1 MALDRDS
8 PFLEISPL
16 AAWRSNFNVGSGFV
30 VGIGV
35 IEGVEC
41 VILGHD
47 PSVRAGAFN
56 PFNSKK
62 LMRGL
67 EIARTNRMPYV
78 QFVESAGAD
87 LRGEAGGGDP
97 EAAIRRE
104 VGHFAESGRLFYEI
118 TELSKLRIPT
128 VSIVFGASTAGGAY
142 QPGMSDYNIFIRGQ
156 SKVFLGGPPLV
167 KMATGED
174 ATKKA
179 SAAPRCIRTVSGLGD
194 YLAED
199 EMRRHPHRAARS
211 IAHLNW
217 RKLGPGRRCP
227 PTRRSHDPEDLLG
240 IVAKDLRQPFDMR
253 EVIARIVDGSRFE
266 EFKPLYGPTLV
277 TGWASIHG
285 FPVGILG
292 NNGALLSES
301 SEKAAQ
307 FIQLCNQ
314 IDVPL
319 LFLHNITGYIVGT
332 DFEQGG
338 ITKDGSK
345 MINAVA
351 NSTVPHITVIVGASY
366 GAGNY
371 GMSGRAYGTRFTFTW
386 PTAKI
391 AVMGPKQ
398 MAGVMT
404 IVRRGR
410 AERRGETF
418 DEDADAKRVAVGSTG
433 PRNARRV
440 VRHLARLRRRHDRP
454 ARHPHRARIV
464 AVGLPQQRGRRHQG
478 IRHMADVNPDSPS
491 ADSSQSRRDR
501 PAHHAHGARHGDRD
515 RRRLCGRRRD
525 APFVREADVAIAL
538 GGRTGAETLPRHRQA
553 DRRCRA
559 RARMPCIPATAFSRR
574 TPRLRDAVIDAGLTW
589 VGPSPE
595 VDRAIGDKLRRSGCC
610 RRPACRLLDAFELT
624 ADADA
629 TGAAAKIG
637 YPVLIKAAAGGG
649 GRGMRIVETQ
659 DPSCADAVA
668 SAAARPASFGDGTV
682 FLERWLTALAPRR
695 DADSRGQ
702 ARQLVHLFERE
713 CSIQRRHQKIIEEA
727 PSPRGR

>member
-1 MALDRDS
+1 MTVIESRLDRRADTYQRNRADMLEALGELDKLFAEAAAGGGERELARLRARGKMPLRERISMALDKDS

-16 AAWRSNFNVGSGFV
+16 AAWRSNFNIGSGFV

-35 IEGVEC
+35 ISGVEC

-56 PFNSKK
+56 AFNGKK

-67 EIARTNRMPYV
+67 EIARLNRMPYV

-87 LRGEAGGGDP
+87 LRGETGDGDP

-118 TELSKLRIPT
+118 TELSKMRIPT
-128 VSIVFGASTAGGAY
+128 ISVVFGASTAGGAY
-142 QPGMSDYNIFIRGQ
+142 QPGMSDYNIFIRRQ

-174 ATKKA
+174 ANEESLGGAEMHTQ
-179 SAAPRCIRTVSGLGD
+179 ISGLGD

-199 EMRRHPHRAARS
+199 EMDGIRMCREVV
-211 IAHLNW
+211 AHLNW
-217 RKLGPGRRCP
+217 RKLGPGPTLPADP
-227 PTRRSHDPEDLLG
+227 PLYDPDDLLG
-240 IVAKDLRQPFDMR
+240 IVARDLRQPFDMR
-253 EVIARIVDGSRFE
+253 EVIARVVDGSRFE

-285 FPVGILG
+285 YPVGILG

-332 DFEQGG
+332 DFEQRG

-345 MINAVA
+345 MINAVS
-351 NSTVPHITVIVGASY
+351 NSTVPHLTVIVGASY

-371 GMSGRAYGTRFTFTW
+371 GMSGRAFGPRFVFTW

-404 IVRRGR
+404 IVQRAA
-410 AERRGETF
+410 AERRGEKF
-418 DEDADAKRVAVGSTG
+418 DEEANAKRVERVEFWAEERSKGLFATSRVSDDGMID
-433 PRNARRV
+433 PRDTRTI
-440 VRHLARLRRRHDRP
+440 L
-454 ARHPHRARIV
+454 
-464 AVGLPQQRGRRHQG
+464 G
-478 IRHMADVNPDSPS
+478 
-491 ADSSQSRRDR
+491 
-501 PAHHAHGARHGDRD
+501 
-515 RRRLCGRRRD
+515 
-525 APFVREADVAIAL
+525 IAL
-538 GGRTGAETLPRHRQA
+538 SACHNNAVSGTKEFGTW
-553 DRRCRA
+553 
-559 RARMPCIPATAFSRR
+559 RM
-574 TPRLRDAVIDAGLTW
+574 
-589 VGPSPE
+589 
-595 VDRAIGDKLRRSGCC
+595 
-610 RRPACRLLDAFELT
+610 
-624 ADADA
+624 
-629 TGAAAKIG
+629 
-637 YPVLIKAAAGGG
+637 
-649 GRGMRIVETQ
+649 
-659 DPSCADAVA
+659 
-668 SAAARPASFGDGTV
+668 
-682 FLERWLTALAPRR
+682 
-695 DADSRGQ
+695 
-702 ARQLVHLFERE
+702 
-713 CSIQRRHQKIIEEA
+713 
-727 PSPRGR
+727 

>member
-1 MALDRDS
+1 MNPSWGEAMTTIQTRLERRSDAYQRNRADMLEALATLDGLYAEAAAGGGEREAARLRARGKMPLRERISMVLDKDS

-35 IEGVEC
+35 ISGVEC

-56 PFNSKK
+56 AFNAKK

-87 LRGEAGGGDP
+87 LRGESGDGDP

-118 TELSKLRIPT
+118 TELSKMRIPT
-128 VSIVFGASTAGGAY
+128 ISVVFGASTAGGAY

-174 ATKKA
+174 ANEESLGGAEMHCT
-179 SAAPRCIRTVSGLGD
+179 ISGLGD

-199 EMRRHPHRAARS
+199 EMDGIRMCREVV
-211 IAHLNW
+211 AHLNW
-217 RKLGPGRRCP
+217 RKLGPGPTLPADP
-227 PTRRSHDPEDLLG
+227 PVHDPDDLLG
-240 IVAKDLRQPFDMR
+240 IVARDLRQPFDMR

-277 TGWASIHG
+277 SGWASIHG
-285 FPVGILG
+285 FPIGILG

-332 DFEQGG
+332 DFEQRG

-345 MINAVA
+345 MINAVS
-351 NSTVPHITVIVGASY
+351 NSTVPHLTVIVGASY

-371 GMSGRAYGTRFTFTW
+371 GMSGRAFGTRFAFTW

-404 IVRRGR
+404 IIQR
-410 AERRGETF
+410 AATERRGEVF
-418 DEDADAKRVAVGSTG
+418 DEAANAKRVESVEYWAEERSKGLFATSRVSDDGMID
-433 PRNARRV
+433 PRDTRTV
-440 VRHLARLRRRHDRP
+440 L
-454 ARHPHRARIV
+454 
-464 AVGLPQQRGRRHQG
+464 G
-478 IRHMADVNPDSPS
+478 
-491 ADSSQSRRDR
+491 
-501 PAHHAHGARHGDRD
+501 
-515 RRRLCGRRRD
+515 
-525 APFVREADVAIAL
+525 IAL
-538 GGRTGAETLPRHRQA
+538 SACHNNVVSGTKEFGTW
-553 DRRCRA
+553 
-559 RARMPCIPATAFSRR
+559 RM
-574 TPRLRDAVIDAGLTW
+574 
-589 VGPSPE
+589 
-595 VDRAIGDKLRRSGCC
+595 
-610 RRPACRLLDAFELT
+610 
-624 ADADA
+624 
-629 TGAAAKIG
+629 
-637 YPVLIKAAAGGG
+637 
-649 GRGMRIVETQ
+649 
-659 DPSCADAVA
+659 
-668 SAAARPASFGDGTV
+668 
-682 FLERWLTALAPRR
+682 
-695 DADSRGQ
+695 
-702 ARQLVHLFERE
+702 
-713 CSIQRRHQKIIEEA
+713 
-727 PSPRGR
+727 

>member
-1 MALDRDS
+1 MPIIETKLDRGSDVFARNRAETLEQLKVAEELLAEAARGGGEQETARLRKRGKMPLRERISMALDPDS

-35 IEGVEC
+35 ISGVEC

-67 EIARTNRMPYV
+67 QIARTNRMPYV

-87 LRGEAGGGDP
+87 LRGDSGDGDP

-104 VGHFAESGRLFYEI
+104 IGHFAESGRLFYEI

-174 ATKKA
+174 ANEESLGGAEMHTQ
-179 SAAPRCIRTVSGLGD
+179 VSGLGD

-199 EMRRHPHRAARS
+199 EMHGIQIAREVIS
-211 IAHLNW
+211 HLNW
-217 RKLGPGRRCP
+217 RKLGPGPSLAAAP
-227 PTRRSHDPEDLLG
+227 PLHDPEDLLG
-240 IVAKDLRQPFDMR
+240 LVGLDLRQPFDIR

-292 NNGALLSES
+292 NNGALMSES

-319 LFLHNITGYIVGT
+319 LFLHNITGFIVGT
-332 DFEQGG
+332 DFEQRG

-345 MINAVA
+345 MINAVS
-351 NSTVPHITVIVGASY
+351 NSTVPHLTVIVGASY

-371 GMSGRAYGTRFTFTW
+371 GMSGRAFGTRFTFIW
-386 PTAKI
+386 PSAKI

-398 MAGVMT
+398 MAGVMS
-404 IVRRGR
+404 IVQRAA
-410 AERRGETF
+410 AERRGEKF
-418 DEDADAKRVAVGSTG
+418 DEEANAKRAASVEHWAEERSKGLFATSRVSDDGMID
-433 PRNARRV
+433 PRDTRTVLGMALSACHNNV
-440 VRHLARLRRRHDRP
+440 VS
-454 ARHPHRARIV
+454 
-464 AVGLPQQRGRRHQG
+464 GTKEFG
-478 IRHMADVNPDSPS
+478 
-491 ADSSQSRRDR
+491 
-501 PAHHAHGARHGDRD
+501 
-515 RRRLCGRRRD
+515 
-525 APFVREADVAIAL
+525 
-538 GGRTGAETLPRHRQA
+538 TW
-553 DRRCRA
+553 
-559 RARMPCIPATAFSRR
+559 RM
-574 TPRLRDAVIDAGLTW
+574 
-589 VGPSPE
+589 
-595 VDRAIGDKLRRSGCC
+595 
-610 RRPACRLLDAFELT
+610 
-624 ADADA
+624 
-629 TGAAAKIG
+629 
-637 YPVLIKAAAGGG
+637 
-649 GRGMRIVETQ
+649 
-659 DPSCADAVA
+659 
-668 SAAARPASFGDGTV
+668 
-682 FLERWLTALAPRR
+682 
-695 DADSRGQ
+695 
-702 ARQLVHLFERE
+702 
-713 CSIQRRHQKIIEEA
+713 
-727 PSPRGR
+727 